1 MKPQFVS
8 TLILAASVL
17 FTSGCGGNY
26 AEIMAVTG
34 ATPLAI
40 KETAPGGITLTVS
53 GMVKREY
60 RFTSKSLNAFAPT
73 RIRTMEVSP
82 GGEFEGAYAYDG
94 VPIFNILEGIEPVKT
109 KDAAFDRPLD
119 MIVTFTSRSGK
130 KSRFSYGELT
140 MTDDRHPVTLAFSRK
155 QVLPSKNPELYTKNI
170 HREPITGLRLICP
183 REPDTGRYLDDVVSI
198 TLELLTAPD
207 DLLPVMKKGSK
218 CDAGDLVAVEG
229 GKARKVSFTGIS
241 PAGVSRWVRIGHG
254 QGYKGIASAS
264 GYDLRS
270 FLEKQFPGAGPDDFY
285 LFVGCDGYRVLFSGR
300 ELFLTRDGASCMIA
314 TVMDGKKARG
324 NFTLAATDDYFVD
337 RNIWGLSHVVHLRG
351 QQ

>member
-1 MKPQFVS
+1 MTRKIFTS
-8 TLILAASVL
+8 TILAATVL
-17 FTSGCGGNY
+17 LAANCRGNY
-26 AEIMAVTG
+26 GEIMAVTG

-40 KETAPGGITLTVS
+40 KETAPGGIALTVS

-60 RFTSKSLNAFAPT
+60 RFSSKSLNAFAPT

-82 GGEFEGAYAYDG
+82 QGEFEGAYVYVG
-94 VPIFNILEGIEPVKT
+94 VPAYNILEGIEPKKP

-119 MIVTFTSRSGK
+119 MVVTFTSRSGK
-130 KSRFSYGELT
+130 KAVFSYGELT

-170 HREPITGLRLICP
+170 HKGTITGLRLICP

-207 DLLPVMKKGSK
+207 ALLPAMRKGSK

-229 GKARKVSFTGIS
+229 GKARKVSFAGIS
-241 PAGVSRWVRIGHG
+241 PARVDRWVRIGHG

-285 LFVGCDGYRVLFSGR
+285 LFVGCDGYRVLFSRR

-314 TVMDGKKARG
+314 TVMGGTKARG
-324 NFTLAATDDYFVD
+324 NYTLAATDDYFVD
-337 RNIWGLSHVVHLRG
+337 RNIWGLSHIVLLRDH
-351 QQ
+351 